1 MTATLPAAT
10 DAPTTDIPHRWAG
23 PRSSSGEN
31 TPLVAGTTI
40 AGGRIRLLI
49 CYGDAPH
56 LQFWQAADTLTGQH
70 LAVTVVD
77 SENAL
82 PAATFD
88 AILSDTASLRGI
100 DSPGLARVI
109 DVGRDR
115 CGGGVLFGGAHGGP
129 L

>member
-1 MTATLPAAT
+1 MTATQPVAPE
-10 DAPTTDIPHRWAG
+10 APTTDIPRYWAG
-23 PRSSSGEN
+23 PYSSRGEN

-82 PAATFD
+82 PTATVD
-88 AILSDTASLRGI
+88 AILSHTADLRGI

-115 CGGGVLFGGAHGGP
+115 CGGVVVSGG
-129 L
+129 